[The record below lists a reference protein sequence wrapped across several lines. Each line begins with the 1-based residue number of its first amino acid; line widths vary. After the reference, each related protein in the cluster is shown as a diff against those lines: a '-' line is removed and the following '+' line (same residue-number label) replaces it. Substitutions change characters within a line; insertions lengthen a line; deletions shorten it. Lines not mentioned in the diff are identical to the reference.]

1 MMSSPERSVQTIRA
15 KPNKPGFLSLEKKS
29 PVYSAGHADVW
40 SSAAEKGGRG
50 RAMEFC
56 PVCGMLLQIDPGTGS
71 HRLRLFCPVCPY
83 VCPIKNKVHRPV
95 PLPRCN
101 LFCLVAFCRS
111 VAPNRSES
119 DAVPFSFVVP
129 QIVKKARL
137 VKKEVEPI
145 FSTADEMKSA
155 PKTAGELSALLF
167 VAWSY
172 STLLGLPKY
181 DAFLSLGDCFVIY

>member
-1 MMSSPERSVQTIRA
+1 
-15 KPNKPGFLSLEKKS
+15 
-29 PVYSAGHADVW
+29 
-40 SSAAEKGGRG
+40 
-50 RAMEFC
+50 MEFC

-83 VCPIKNKVHRPV
+83 VCSILNKVHRPI
-95 PLPRCN
+95 PLQRCN
-101 LFCLVAFCRS
+101 LFCLIALCRS

-119 DAVPFSFVVP
+119 DAVPLCFVVP

-145 FSTADEMKSA
+145 SSTADEMKSA

-167 VAWSY
+167 VTW
-172 STLLGLPKY
+172 STLLCSVLRSMMRFFAKAIALLLLIAFHCSPLSNVVITSGLEV
-181 DAFLSLGDCFVIY
+181 LSLESKRLYQISHQSIF